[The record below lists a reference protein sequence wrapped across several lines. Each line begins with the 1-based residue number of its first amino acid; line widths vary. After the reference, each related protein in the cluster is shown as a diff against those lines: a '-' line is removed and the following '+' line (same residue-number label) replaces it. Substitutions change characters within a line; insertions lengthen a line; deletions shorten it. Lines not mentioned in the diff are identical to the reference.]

1 MKKLI
6 NDPAD
11 VITEALC
18 GMAIAHPELRI
29 DHTNR
34 IVYRG
39 DAPVHGKVRLISG
52 GVQGHEPLHEQIRR
66 TRHARRGLCG

>member
-6 NDPAD
+6 NAPAD
-11 VITEALC
+11 VVADALR

-29 DHTNR
+29 DQANR

-39 DAPVHGKVRLISG
+39 DAPC
-52 GVQGHEPLHEQIRR
+52 P
-66 TRHARRGLCG
+66 ARWG